1 MYHCSVF
8 LEHNWFQERW
18 RQQTT
23 VVSRLTATFF
33 LPGKKAIHFLD
44 CEQTLLVFRFS
55 ERNAR
60 AREREAAR
68 RAKQGRQPEKKK
80 EIFLLKKNLVNMVN
94 GQVFK
99 DSNSGIFYNFTP
111 LNTATYSK
119 FRKSK
124 CVWHVILIGQVGYTC
139 SCFVFRLKCISDGLI
154 THI

>member
-8 LEHNWFQERW
+8 LEHYWFQERW

-33 LPGKKAIHFLD
+33 RPGEKAIHFLD
-44 CEQTLLVFRFS
+44 CEQSLLFFRFS

-60 AREREAAR
+60 AWEWRSRETRETRAAAR
-68 RAKQGRQPEKKK
+68 EEKRYFLIKKK
-80 EIFLLKKNLVNMVN
+80 ISLIWLTARFLKTQTVEYFIIL
-94 GQVFK
+94 
-99 DSNSGIFYNFTP
+99 P
-111 LNTATYSK
+111 HTATYSK

-154 THI
+154 TDI